1 MVVVVVVVFKCS
13 VLCLS
18 VKIISLRRCC
28 VVVLVVVVVF
38 DFILVSS
45 MKHAD
50 TRAGS
55 FIKT

>member
-1 MVVVVVVVFKCS
+1 MVVVVFFKCS